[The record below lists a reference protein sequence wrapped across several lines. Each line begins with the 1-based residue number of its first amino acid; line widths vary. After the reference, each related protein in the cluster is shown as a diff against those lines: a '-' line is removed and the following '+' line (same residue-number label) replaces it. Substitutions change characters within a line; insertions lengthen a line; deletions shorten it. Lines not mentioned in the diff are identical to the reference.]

1 MKVILLEEVQ
11 GLGSRGQ
18 SVEVKPGF
26 ARNYLMPRRLALPAT
41 DSNQK
46 VFAAHTKQR
55 KARENKS
62 RTEAERVAQKL
73 RGVSVTARAQAGE
86 DDRLHG
92 AITSKDIAELLAA
105 QDITVDRHQII
116 LEEPL
121 KSLGVF
127 EVPVKLFQEI
137 GATVKVWVVR
147 E

>member
-1 MKVILLEEVQ
+1 MKIILLEEVQ

-18 SVEVKPGF
+18 SVEVKPGY

-41 DSNQK
+41 ESNLK
-46 VFAAHTKQR
+46 VYATHMKQG

-62 RTEAERVAQKL
+62 RTEAERIAQKL

-105 QDITVDRHQII
+105 QDIVVDRHQIV

-121 KSLGVF
+121 KMLGVF
-127 EVPVKLFQEI
+127 EVSVKLFQDI